1 MKYLSIAGHLL
12 VEPQCILNLTNQI
25 VDYLSHV
32 LANWSNW
39 DFRLILLFLNAVLG
53 PHLD

>member
-1 MKYLSIAGHLL
+1 MKYLSIARHLL
-12 VEPQCILNLTNQI
+12 VEPQCILNLTNQR

-32 LANWSNW
+32 LADWSNW
-39 DFRLILLFLNAVLG
+39 DFKLVLVFLDVVLG